1 MPSMTSIPILTTNV
15 KVSYPPHRKTRKD
28 RKAASNVIDALPHFA
43 SHENAPTLPQLQ
55 QAISGAFAR
64 LVMLRVVQQMEGND
78 GR

>member
-1 MPSMTSIPILTTNV
+1 MTSIPVLTTNV
-15 KVSYPPHRKTRKD
+15 KVSHPPQRKTHKH

-64 LVMLRVVQQMEGND
+64 LVMLRVIQQMGGND